1 MKKYSKLVFKLLG
14 WHSEAF
20 WGWGWTLSGYEQVFS
35 IIFMFRPFHIG
46 FNLIIT
52 FNWLAL
58 SNVRCPSAFR
68 KGELHSSYTWFLLF
82 IAMLRKPFFLSLFL
96 RKGELYGS
104 HDAHDPSCLFIEESE
119 GSAHTYLSHR
129 WRFELWIVKTSSLLC
144 QSRWLIRSHQT
155 YTMDDFW

>member
-35 IIFMFRPFHIG
+35 IIFMFKPFHIG

-52 FNWLAL
+52 FNSLAL
-58 SNVRCPSAFR
+58 SNVHWLSG
-68 KGELHSSYTWFLLF
+68 KDSST
-82 IAMLRKPFFLSLFL
+82 AMHCNLSFFYFF

-144 QSRWLIRSHQT
+144 QSRWLIRSYQT